1 MSATVDIK
9 PVSASDLAALR
20 FAAARHGPWRS
31 LDELVDTAEFQRFV
45 EAEFP
50 AIAERLPLT
59 VDRRTMLKLV
69 GASLSL
75 AGLTACSQAE
85 RIVPYVRQPENII
98 PGRPLYYATTLASD
112 GYGIGAVVESH
123 EGRPTKV
130 EGNPDHPASR
140 GATDAIMQAAVLSL
154 FDPERSRTPLRQ
166 GEPAS
171 YDDFLKDIA
180 VLAGGWTGSGGQ
192 GVALLTEATTSPTTK
207 AQIEA
212 LKTRYPK
219 LRIFRH
225 DPLAASSGEQATAKL
240 FGKPLA
246 PIYHFDRADVIVSLD
261 ADFLGEGPGRLA
273 LAQDFANRRRVR
285 KSTDTMSR
293 LFVIESTPTITG
305 AAADHRWAVRPS
317 AVESVVVAVNAALQG
332 DKGVPHASPL
342 EPMWISALADDLRSA
357 GRNALVVPGA
367 HQTPFVHA
375 AAFAMNARL
384 GAIDNTLEFIEPPD
398 AMPDDG
404 NLAMLCQAIA
414 EGSVDTVVVL
424 GSNPLHTAPSDID
437 VRKGFAKLKLLVHW
451 GPYRDETALL
461 AHWHIPAAHE
471 LEGWSDIRAYDGTAS
486 IVQPLIQPLFG
497 GKSLHQLLA
506 ALGGDYDADTQALVR
521 ATWKTMDEPAWRKA
535 LRDGVV
541 PNSAAHPVDV
551 TMPVDIGGPASQ
563 ASAADRLEVR
573 FVADPWLRDGRH
585 ANSSW
590 LQELP
595 RPLSKLVWGNAV
607 LISPATAQR
616 LGLDNGQLV
625 NLARNGRDVDA
636 PVWITPGQPDE
647 TVALTLGF
655 GRKIG
660 SVAALGGGYDAF
672 ALRTAGAPWFDYDL
686 VLTPREGSARVIT
699 TQHHQAMEGRAIVR
713 HATLGT
719 FRDNPHFVR
728 EHAPPAP
735 TESLYP
741 DWTYDQE
748 AWGMAIDQSAC
759 IGCMACVSACQA
771 ENNIPTVGPDEAA
784 RGHEM
789 HWLRIDRYYEGTV
802 DDPDIFFQPVPCM
815 HCEKAPCEVVCPV
828 NATTHTHDGLNA
840 QVYNRCIGTRYCSQN
855 CPYKVRRFNFFGY
868 QDFDNDSAGPQ
879 QAVHN
884 PNVTVRSR
892 GVMEKCTYCVQR
904 ISAKRIRAQIEDREI
919 ADDEVVTACQQACTT
934 QAISF
939 GDLSKKASKITRE
952 KSMPHNYALLEELN
966 TRPRTTYLGKITNP
980 NTQISGKPGAET
992 GNG

>member
-1 MSATVDIK
+1 MSATADIK
-9 PVSASDLAALR
+9 PVAASDLAAFRL
-20 FAAARHGPWRS
+20 AAARREPWRS
-31 LDELVDTAEFQRFV
+31 LDELVDSAEFQRFV

-50 AIAERLPLT
+50 AIAERMPLT
-59 VDRRTMLKLV
+59 VDRRTMLKLM
-69 GASLSL
+69 GASLAL
-75 AGLTACSQAE
+75 AGLTACTEAE
-85 RIVPYVRQPENII
+85 NIVPYVRQPENVI
-98 PGRPLYYATTLASD
+98 PGKPLYYATALSSD
-112 GYGIGAVVESH
+112 GYGIGAVVECH
-123 EGRPTKV
+123 EGRPTKI

-140 GATDAIMQAAVLSL
+140 GATDAVMQAAVLSL
-154 FDPERSRTPLRQ
+154 FDPERSRMPLSR

-171 YDDFLKDIA
+171 YDDFLRDIA
-180 VLAGGWTGSGGQ
+180 GLAGGRTASGGQ
-192 GVALLTEATTSPTTK
+192 GLALLIEATTSPTTN

-212 LKTRYPK
+212 LK
-219 LRIFRH
+219 LRHPRLRVFQH
-225 DPLAASSGEQATAKL
+225 DPLASNSSEQATAKL
-240 FGKPLA
+240 FGRALT

-273 LAQDFANRRRVR
+273 YARDFANRRRVR

-293 LFVIESTPTITG
+293 LYVIESTPTITG
-305 AAADHRWAVRPS
+305 AAADHRRAVRPS
-317 AVESVVVAVNAALQG
+317 AVEGIAAALKAALEG
-332 DKGVPHASPL
+332 DKGTAGSSPL
-342 EPMWISALADDLRSA
+342 EPTWTTALVNDLRSA

-367 HQTPFVHA
+367 HQTEFVHA
-375 AAFAMNARL
+375 AAVALNASF
-384 GAIDNTLEFIEPPD
+384 GAVGTTLEFIEPPD
-398 AMPDDG
+398 VMPNDG
-404 NLAMLCQAIA
+404 DLANLCQAIA
-414 EGSVDTVVVL
+414 DGSVDTVFVL
-424 GSNPLHTAPSDID
+424 GSNPLQTAPSDID
-437 VRKGFAKLKLLVHW
+437 VRKSFSRLKLLIHW
-451 GPYRDETALL
+451 GLYRDETALL
-461 AHWHIPAAHE
+461 AHWHVPAAHE
-471 LEGWSDIRAYDGTAS
+471 LEDWSDIRAYDGTVS

-497 GKSLHQLLA
+497 GKSLYQLLA
-506 ALGGDYDADTQALVR
+506 ALSGDYNADAQALVR
-521 ATWKTMDEPAWRKA
+521 STWKTMDEPAWRKA

-541 PNSAAHPVDV
+541 PNSAAAPVAV
-551 TMPVDIGGPASQ
+551 TMPADIGGPARQ
-563 ASAADRLEVR
+563 ASVADRLEVR

-595 RPLSKLVWGNAV
+595 RPLSKLVWGNAALV
-607 LISPATAQR
+607 SPGTAER
-616 LGLDNGQLV
+616 LQLENGQIV
-625 NLARNGRDVDA
+625 NLARGGKDMDA
-636 PVWITPGQPDE
+636 PVWITPGQPEE
-647 TVALTLGF
+647 TATLSLGF
-655 GRKIG
+655 GRRTG
-660 SVAALGGGYDAF
+660 SVAALAGGYDAF
-672 ALRTAGAPWFDYDL
+672 ALRTAGALWFADDL
-686 VLTPREGSARVIT
+686 ALTARDGSARVIT

-713 HATLGT
+713 HATLDA
-719 FRDNPHFVR
+719 FRDDPHFVR
-728 EHAPPAP
+728 ENVPAPP

-868 QDFDNDSAGPQ
+868 QDFDKDSAGPQ

-884 PNVTVRSR
+884 PDVTVRSR

-904 ISAKRIRAQIEDREI
+904 ISEKRIRAQIENREI
-919 ADDEVVTACQQACTT
+919 ADDEVVTACQQACPT

-939 GDLSKKASKITRE
+939 GDLSKKGSKVVRE
-952 KSMPHNYALLEELN
+952 KSTPHNYALLEELN

-980 NTQISGKPGAET
+980 NDRIEAKPGSET
-992 GNG
+992 GHG

>member
-1 MSATVDIK
+1 MSATADIK
-9 PVSASDLAALR
+9 PVAASDLAALR
-20 FAAARHGPWRS
+20 LAAARREPWRS
-31 LDELVDTAEFQRFV
+31 LDELADSAEFQRFV

-50 AIAERLPLT
+50 AIAERMPLT
-59 VDRRTMLKLV
+59 VDRRMMLKLM

-75 AGLTACSQAE
+75 AGLTACSEAE
-85 RIVPYVRQPENII
+85 SIVPYVRQPENVI
-98 PGRPLYYATTLASD
+98 PGKPLYYATALSSD
-112 GYGIGAVVESH
+112 GYGIGAVVECH

-130 EGNPDHPASR
+130 EGNPDHPASH
-140 GATDAIMQAAVLSL
+140 GATDAVMQAAVLSL
-154 FDPERSRTPLRQ
+154 FDPERSRTPLKQ

-171 YDDFLKDIA
+171 YDDFLKDTA
-180 VLAGGWTGSGGQ
+180 GLAGGWTASGGQ
-192 GVALLTEATTSPTTK
+192 GLALLIEATTSPTAK

-212 LKTRYPK
+212 LKNRYPN
-219 LRIFRH
+219 LRVFQH
-225 DPLAASSGEQATAKL
+225 NALAANSGEQAAAKL
-240 FGKPLA
+240 FGKPLT
-246 PIYHFDRADVIVSLD
+246 PIYYFDRADVIVSLD

-273 LAQDFANRRRVR
+273 YARDFANRRRMR

-293 LFVIESTPTITG
+293 LYVIESTPTITG
-305 AAADHRWAVRPS
+305 AAADHRRAVRPG
-317 AVESVVVAVNAALQG
+317 ALEGIAAALKAGLEG
-332 DKGVPHASPL
+332 DKVTAGPSPL
-342 EPMWISALADDLRSA
+342 EPTWTIALVDDLRSA

-367 HQTPFVHA
+367 HQTPFVNA
-375 AAFAMNARL
+375 AAFALNARL
-384 GAIDNTLEFIEPPD
+384 GAIGNTLEFIEPPD
-398 AMPDDG
+398 VMPSDG
-404 NLAMLCQAIA
+404 DLAALCQAIA
-414 EGSVDTVVVL
+414 GGSVDMVVVF
-424 GSNPLHTAPSDID
+424 GSNPLQTAPSDID
-437 VRKGFAKLKLLVHW
+437 VRKAFSRLKLLVHW
-451 GPYRDETALL
+451 GLYRDETAFL
-461 AHWHIPAAHE
+461 AHWHLPATHE
-471 LEGWSDIRAYDGTAS
+471 LESWGDIRAYDGRAS
-486 IVQPLIQPLFG
+486 IVQPLVQPLFG

-506 ALGGDYDADTQALVR
+506 ALGGDYDADGQALVR
-521 ATWKTMDEPAWRKA
+521 ATWKTLDEPAWHKT

-541 PNSAAHPVDV
+541 PDSAAALVTV
-551 TMPVDIGGPASQ
+551 TMPSDIGGSVPQ
-563 ASAADRLEVR
+563 ASIADRLEVR

-595 RPLSKLVWGNAV
+595 RPLSKLVWGNAA
-607 LISPATAQR
+607 LISPATAER
-616 LGLDNGQLV
+616 LGLENGQV
-625 NLARNGRDVDA
+625 INLARNGKDIDA
-636 PVWITPGQPDE
+636 PVWITPGQPEE
-647 TVALTLGF
+647 TVTLSLGF
-655 GRKIG
+655 GRKVG
-660 SVAALGGGYDAF
+660 SVAALAGGYDAF
-672 ALRTAGAPWFDYDL
+672 ALRTAGAPWFADDH

-719 FRDNPHFVR
+719 FRDNPYFVR
-728 EHAPPAP
+728 ENVPASP

-748 AWGMAIDQSAC
+748 AWGMTIDQSAC

-771 ENNIPTVGPDEAA
+771 ENNIPTVGPDEAI

-802 DDPDIFFQPVPCM
+802 DDPDMFFQPVPCM
-815 HCEKAPCEVVCPV
+815 HCERAPCEVVCPV
-828 NATTHTHDGLNA
+828 NATIHTHDGLNA

-868 QDFDNDSAGPQ
+868 QDFDKDSAGPQ

-884 PNVTVRSR
+884 PDVTVRSR

-904 ISAKRIRAQIEDREI
+904 ISEKRIRAQIENREI
-919 ADDEVVTACQQACTT
+919 ADDEVVTACQQACPT

-939 GDLSKKASKITRE
+939 GDLSKKGSKVARE

>member
-1 MSATVDIK
+1 MSATADIK
-9 PVSASDLAALR
+9 PVSVCDLATLR
-20 FAAARHGPWRS
+20 IASASRGPWRS
-31 LDELVDTAEFQRFV
+31 LDELIGTAEFQRFV

-50 AIAERLPLT
+50 AFAERMALT
-59 VDRRTMLKLV
+59 VDRRTMLKLM

-75 AGLTACSQAE
+75 AGLMACSEAE
-85 RIVPYVRQPENII
+85 RIVPYVRQPENVI
-98 PGRPLYYATTLASD
+98 PGQPLYYATALSSD

-154 FDPERSRTPLRQ
+154 FDPERSRTPLKQ

-171 YDDFLKDIA
+171 YEGFLKEIA
-180 VLAGGWTGSGGQ
+180 GLAGGWGGSGGK
-192 GVALLTEATTSPTTK
+192 GLALLVEATTSPTTK
-207 AQIEA
+207 AQLNA
-212 LKTRYPK
+212 LRVRYPD
-219 LRIFRH
+219 LRVYRH
-225 DPLAASSGEQATAKL
+225 DPLAAGSGAQAAAKL
-240 FGKPLA
+240 FGKPLT
-246 PIYHFDRADVIVSLD
+246 PIYHFDRADVIVGLD

-273 LAQDFANRRRVR
+273 YAHDFANRRRVR

-293 LFVIESTPTITG
+293 LYVIESTPTITG
-305 AAADHRWAVRPS
+305 AAADHRRAVRPG
-317 AVESVVVAVNAALQG
+317 AVEGIAAVLDAALRG
-332 DKGVPHASPL
+332 DKSVAGSSPL
-342 EPMWISALADDLRSA
+342 ELTWVSALADDLRTA

-367 HQTPFVHA
+367 HQTPIVHA
-375 AAFAMNARL
+375 AAFAINARL
-384 GAIDNTLEFIEPPD
+384 GGIGNTLEFIEPPD
-398 AMPDDG
+398 IMPNDG
-404 NLAMLCQAIA
+404 DLVMLCKAIA
-414 EGSVDTVVVL
+414 TGSVETAVVL
-424 GSNPLHTAPSDID
+424 GSNPLHTAPSDTD
-437 VRKGFAKLKLLVHW
+437 VRKAFSKLKLLVHW
-451 GPYRDETALL
+451 GLYRDETAFL
-461 AHWHIPAAHE
+461 AHWHLPAAHE
-471 LEGWSDIRAYDGTAS
+471 LEGWSDIRGYDGTAS

-497 GKSLHQLLA
+497 GKNLHQLLA
-506 ALGGDYDADTQALVR
+506 ALGGEYEADEQALVR
-521 ATWKTMDEPAWRKA
+521 ETWKSMDEPAWRKA

-541 PNSAAHPVDV
+541 PNSAAATVHV
-551 TMPVDIGGPASQ
+551 TVPADIGVPSRQ
-563 ASAADRLEVR
+563 ATVADRLEVR

-595 RPLSKLVWGNAV
+595 RPLSKLVWGNAA

-616 LGLDNGQLV
+616 LGLVNGQIV
-625 NLARNGRDVDA
+625 SMARNGKDLDA

-647 TVALTLGF
+647 TVTLSLGF

-660 SVAALGGGYDAF
+660 SVAALAGGYDAF
-672 ALRTAGAPWFDYDL
+672 AVRTAGTPWFADDL
-686 VLTPREGSARVIT
+686 VLTARDGSTRVIT
-699 TQHHQAMEGRAIVR
+699 TQHHQAMEGRPIVR
-713 HATLGT
+713 RTTLDM
-719 FRDNPHFVR
+719 FKRNPHFVR
-728 EHAPPAP
+728 ENVPAAPS
-735 TESLYP
+735 ESLYP
-741 DWTYDQE
+741 DWTYAQE

-789 HWLRIDRYYEGTV
+789 HWLRIDRYYEGTI
-802 DDPDIFFQPVPCM
+802 DYPDIYFQPVPCM

-855 CPYKVRRFNFFGY
+855 CPYKVRRFNFLGY
-868 QDFDNDSAGPQ
+868 QDFDKVSAGPQ

-884 PNVTVRSR
+884 PDVTVRSR

-904 ISAKRIRAQIEDREI
+904 ISEKRIRAQIGNREI
-919 ADDEVVTACQQACTT
+919 ADDEVVTACQQACPT

-939 GDLSKKASKITRE
+939 GDLSKKGSKVVRE
-952 KSMPHNYALLEELN
+952 KSTPHNYALLEELN

-980 NTQISGKPGAET
+980 NSRIAGKPGAES

>member
-1 MSATVDIK
+1 M
-9 PVSASDLAALR
+9 
-20 FAAARHGPWRS
+20 
-31 LDELVDTAEFQRFV
+31 
-45 EAEFP
+45 
-50 AIAERLPLT
+50 PLS
-59 VDRRTMLKLV
+59 VDRRMMLKLV

-75 AGLTACSQAE
+75 AGLTACSEAE
-85 RIVPYVRQPENII
+85 NIVPYVRQPENVI
-98 PGRPLYYATTLASD
+98 PGKPLYYATALSSD
-112 GYGIGAVVESH
+112 GYGIGAVVECH

-130 EGNPDHPASR
+130 EGNPDHPASH
-140 GATDAIMQAAVLSL
+140 GATDAVMQGAVLSL
-154 FDPERSRTPLRQ
+154 FDPERSRTPLSR

-180 VLAGGWTGSGGQ
+180 GLAGGWTASGGQ
-192 GVALLTEATTSPTTK
+192 GLALLIEATTSPTAK

-212 LKTRYPK
+212 LKNRYPK
-219 LRIFRH
+219 LRVFQH
-225 DPLAASSGEQATAKL
+225 DPLAANSGEQAAARL
-240 FGKPLA
+240 FGKPLV
-246 PIYHFDRADVIVSLD
+246 PVYHFDRADVIVGLD

-273 LAQDFANRRRVR
+273 YARDFANRRRMR
-285 KSTDTMSR
+285 KSADTMSR
-293 LFVIESTPTITG
+293 LYVIESTPTITG
-305 AAADHRWAVRPS
+305 AAADHRRAVRPS
-317 AVESVVVAVNAALQG
+317 ALEGIAAALKAALEG
-332 DKGVPHASPL
+332 DKVTAGPSPL
-342 EPMWISALADDLRSA
+342 EPTWTAALVDDLRSA

-367 HQTPFVHA
+367 HQAPFVHA

-384 GAIDNTLEFIEPPD
+384 GAIGNTLEFIEPPD
-398 AMPDDG
+398 AMPSDG
-404 NLAMLCQAIA
+404 DLAILCQAIA
-414 EGSVDTVVVL
+414 DGSVDTVFVL
-424 GSNPLHTAPSDID
+424 GSNPLQTAPSDID
-437 VRKGFAKLKLLVHW
+437 VRKSFSRLKLLIHW
-451 GPYRDETALL
+451 GLYRDETAFP
-461 AHWHIPAAHE
+461 AHWHIPTAHE

-497 GKSLHQLLA
+497 GKSLHQMLA
-506 ALGGDYDADTQALVR
+506 ALGGEYDADEQALVR

-535 LRDGVV
+535 LRDGVI
-541 PNSAAHPVDV
+541 PNTAAAPFVV
-551 TMPVDIGGPASQ
+551 TMPADIGGPASQ
-563 ASAADRLEVR
+563 PSVADRLEAR

-595 RPLSKLVWGNAV
+595 RPLSKLVWGNAALV
-607 LISPATAQR
+607 SPGTAER
-616 LGLDNGQLV
+616 LQLENGQIV
-625 NLARNGRDVDA
+625 NLARGGKDMDV
-636 PVWITPGQPDE
+636 PVWITPGQPEE
-647 TVALTLGF
+647 TVTLSLGF

-660 SVAALGGGYDAF
+660 SVAALAGGYDAF
-672 ALRTAGAPWFDYDL
+672 TLRTTGALWFADDL
-686 VLTPREGSARVIT
+686 VLTAREDSARVIT

-713 HATLGT
+713 RATLDA
-719 FRDNPHFVR
+719 FRDDPHFVR
-728 EHAPPAP
+728 ENVPAAP

-802 DDPDIFFQPVPCM
+802 DDPDIFFQPVLCM
-815 HCEKAPCEVVCPV
+815 QCEKAPCEVVCPV

-855 CPYKVRRFNFFGY
+855 CPYKVRRFNFFAY
-868 QDFDNDSAGPQ
+868 QDFDKDAAGPQ

-884 PNVTVRSR
+884 PDVTVRSR

-904 ISAKRIRAQIEDREI
+904 ISEKRIRAQIENREI
-919 ADDEVVTACQQACTT
+919 AADEVVTACQQACPT

-939 GDLSKKASKITRE
+939 GDLNRKGSKVVRE
-952 KSMPHNYALLEELN
+952 KSAPHNYALLEQLN

-980 NTQISGKPGAET
+980 NSLLAGKPTGET
-992 GNG
+992 GDG